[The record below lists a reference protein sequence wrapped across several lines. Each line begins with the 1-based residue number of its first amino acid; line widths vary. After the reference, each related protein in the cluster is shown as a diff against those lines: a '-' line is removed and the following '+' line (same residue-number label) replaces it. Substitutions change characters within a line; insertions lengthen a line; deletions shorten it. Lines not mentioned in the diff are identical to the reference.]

1 MEVVM
6 KEHGKNHGNLLAINA
21 VCRRVIKVMREALG
35 KESARWT
42 PFEGVPLSVSLAD
55 LRRRETAG

>member
-1 MEVVM
+1 M
-6 KEHGKNHGNLLAINA
+6 KKQGKNHGNLLVINA
-21 VCRRVIKVMREALG
+21 VCRRVLKVMRETLG

-42 PFEGVPLSVSLAD
+42 PFEGVPVSVSVAD